1 MTKNVLNK
9 LGFLGAIFVASRGI
23 ASIFCIKRIGSVA
36 GSGRSRGGCACGHPS
51 CLRLRWSA
59 SS

>member
-36 GSGRSRGGCACGHPS
+36 GSGRSRGGCAYGHPS
-51 CLRLRWSA
+51 CPG
-59 SS
+59 